1 MVNQRR
7 AHTYQRERCGIS
19 IQRFAA
25 LTLTLLMTVSTLAAP
40 SGSKPRR
47 SPEFA
52 IDQSSGKQILL
63 SSFQGKAIVIEF
75 LFLRSAR
82 CLHMAQTLNQLSMEL
97 GPRGFQPVAIVF
109 GPNADMPHTMFFA
122 DDFKLTYPV
131 GFATPDKVDSYLARG
146 PNEVLNIPQVV
157 VIDRQG
163 MIRAQSGGKGG
174 DPTLENENTLRA
186 MLDGLLK
193 EPPPTRPKRKSAS

>member
-1 MVNQRR
+1 MVNQTKASGYRR
-7 AHTYQRERCGIS
+7 DRCSLGMRTVTS
-19 IQRFAA
+19 
-25 LTLTLLMTVSTLAAP
+25 LTLTLLMVASTLAAP
-40 SGSKPRR
+40 SGSIPRR
-47 SPEFA
+47 SPEFS
-52 IDQSSGKQILL
+52 INQSSGKQILL
-63 SSFQGKAIVIEF
+63 SSFQGKVIVIEF

-82 CLHMAQTLNQLSMEL
+82 CLRMAQTLNRLSLDL
-97 GPRGFQPVAIVF
+97 GPRGLQPVAIVF
-109 GPNADMPHTMFFA
+109 GPNADMPQTAYFA

-193 EPPPTRPKRKSAS
+193 EPLPTGPKQKSAS